1 MLTDPDTCYR
11 VLTGRDRRFDG
22 VFYVGVT
29 STGIYCRP
37 SCPARTPQRRNA
49 RFYPSAAAAQDAG
62 FRACRRCR
70 PEAVPGSP
78 DWDVAAAVSGRAMRL
93 IGDGVV
99 DREGVPGLAGRLGYS
114 QRQLHRL
121 LVGELGAGPLALARA
136 RRAQTARTLVESTAM
151 TMADIAFAAGFTSIR
166 QFNATMQEVYGVPPG
181 ALRRHPGSGP
191 AQPGRIELRLGCRA
205 PFDGRALVHFLR
217 LHAVAGVEDS
227 GPGSADGADGG
238 PAAYRRTLR
247 LPHGTGR
254 VAITPDPGPSPTP
267 AVLCTLHLSDLR
279 DVGPAVERCRR
290 LADLDADPTGVHEVL
305 RGDADLAA
313 DLVRHPGLR
322 VPGSPDGFELAAS
335 AVLGQQVTLAAA
347 RRLTARLVQV
357 AGDPLPQPDGGLTHL
372 FPTPQA
378 VAAAGPDVVPGPRSR
393 GRSLV
398 SLAEAVADGRVVLD
412 RGAPR
417 EDVTAA
423 LLALPGIGPWTA
435 GYIAMRALGD
445 PDVVLETDVG
455 LHAALGLRG
464 PAAVASLRLRRASWQ
479 PWGSYACLHL
489 WQRVLDTRWPDT
501 TAPPPEPGSVRR
513 RQARHRT
520 GTPASTRTR
529 TARTS

>member
-1 MLTDPDTCYR
+1 
-11 VLTGRDRRFDG
+11 
-22 VFYVGVT
+22 
-29 STGIYCRP
+29 
-37 SCPARTPQRRNA
+37 
-49 RFYPSAAAAQDAG
+49 
-62 FRACRRCR
+62 
-70 PEAVPGSP
+70 
-78 DWDVAAAVSGRAMRL
+78 MRL

-151 TMADIAFAAGFTSIR
+151 TMADIAFASGFTSVR

-227 GPGSADGADGG
+227 GADGADGG
-238 PAAYRRTLR
+238 VPVYRRTLR

-254 VAITPDPGPSPTP
+254 VALTPDPGPSSTP
-267 AVLCTLHLSDLR
+267 AVQCMLHLSDLR

-290 LADLDADPTGVHEVL
+290 LADLDADPTGVHEAL
-305 RGDADLAA
+305 GRDADLAA
-313 DLVRHPGLR
+313 DLECHPGLR

-347 RRLTARLVQV
+347 RRLTARLVEV

-398 SLAEAVADGRVVLD
+398 ALAEAVADGRVVLD

-435 GYIAMRALGD
+435 GYVAMRALGD

-464 PAAVASLRLRRASWQ
+464 PAAVTSLRLRRGSWQ

-489 WQRVLDTRWPDT
+489 WQRVLDTRWPDPT
-501 TAPPPEPGSVRR
+501 PAPEPGRPRRR
-513 RQARHRT
+513 RQQN
-520 GTPASTRTR
+520 GTTASIAASTPTSARTR
-529 TARTS
+529 TGRTS